1 MDGPKDE
8 NANKQILNETMAS
21 IEGRIPAGANESWED
36 MVDLLWKW
44 HIKSKTLS
52 PFISDHLIFRAFNGI
67 LANIPEDLQNKIT
80 FLRFIFSEL
89 FEEYS
94 TIIPRDTVMKELM
107 QFEIFSSMMDDD
119 KETVFYYQSSPA
131 EDGGVMPHHVQVRT
145 LPDTIKK

>member
-1 MDGPKDE
+1 MNGSKDE

-67 LANIPEDLQNKIT
+67 LANIPEDLQNKET

-94 TIIPRDTVMKELM
+94 TIIPRDTVIKELM
-107 QFEIFSSMMDDD
+107 QFEIFSRLIEKLIFTQFSKICFDM
-119 KETVFYYQSSPA
+119 QGLA
-131 EDGGVMPHHVQVRT
+131 NH
-145 LPDTIKK
+145 